1 MAKNSIRDFSATA
14 ASNTDIQ
21 SVDIDE
27 NCAASGINNAI
38 RELMADIKDVSSG
51 TVALE
56 TPQADGLTIG
66 TSNLDMNGNELILDA
81 DADTSIT
88 ADTDDQI
95 DVKIGGADEYSFTAT
110 ALDLNGNELVLDAD
124 GDSKI
129 EAGTDDTINIVSG
142 GTTALTVDASGR
154 VLKPQVPFYY
164 LRGGSA
170 ANVDM
175 ANADVFGSTNDG
187 QAAFNTTG
195 GYAGIRGFTYDSATG
210 EINVP
215 IDGLY
220 HIGGNFY
227 KNEDVGGVVGLYVN
241 GGSVQFARAGVNQDS
256 VNFAL
261 TLQLSAN
268 DKITYINASGTDRI
282 FYEGAQHT
290 SVFGHLVG

>member
-38 RELMADIKDVSSG
+38 RELMADIKDVSAG

-66 TSNLDMNGNELILDA
+66 TSNLDMNGNQLI
-81 DADTSIT
+81 
-88 ADTDDQI
+88 
-95 DVKIGGADEYSFTAT
+95 
-110 ALDLNGNELVLDAD
+110 LDAD

-175 ANADVFGSTNDG
+175 ANTDVFGSTNDG

-282 FYEGAQHT
+282 FYEGSQHT